1 MKLVRFAVERLR
13 TLMNIDE
20 YSKMSPV
27 MRERAHALNEPV
39 VSDSKSIESKLDAY
53 TVSLSVRESM
63 ESIESYSEFLPSV
76 SVFIAVK
83 GKVKFAV
90 FGFSS

>member
-1 MKLVRFAVERLR
+1 
-13 TLMNIDE
+13 MNIDE

-27 MRERAHALNEPV
+27 VRERTHAVNEPV
-39 VSDSKSIESKLDAY
+39 VSDSTSIKSKIGIWG
-53 TVSLSVRESM
+53 SLSAREGM
-63 ESIESYSEFLPSV
+63 ESIQSYSEFLPLV